1 MLIPSHPRWGR
12 AIGTFTTPAHR
23 NRLTLSVDLE
33 LTGLQAM
40 EQISRLAA
48 DGHLPAQIEIEI
60 GICTLESALLLALDP
75 MTIRHLANP
84 PVISGCVRLMKT
96 VIDQRQGTV
105 SPFSYEYGF
114 LCFNLLVLCLN
125 ICLLERWNQLDQPLE
140 MGCLTPY
147 AAAHVWTS
155 IEVSYA
161 VIDQFN
167 LLKDGWDCDVDWVLG
182 WSTSGGYPR
191 QTLLLPQSDIAS
203 ILRMLWDDRK
213 LFLKFLTLHTL
224 DVPGLSGLL
233 FLFSRYVTQTH
244 DSEQDRDADI
254 LKTSLYE
261 LALRYQLVADAYQG
275 EANMKVIYANIVDY
289 DTWTQTPKHIDG
301 EDSSLIM
308 TAFIKQVD
316 NYDES
321 DISLLVGNGP
331 TVLAQLIPFAIDAH
345 SHDLLPEVLRC
356 SIQSGWLWLLGME
369 DYSDSE
375 TLIKMLFPTLVWLI
389 RPRDQLTR
397 LPLSTQMKIVDVL
410 HDGDLINLSACAII
424 RLSPAKTEPESF
436 TTKIITGFF
445 RILTEALPE
454 NELRRRFWDFAPD
467 WVRFYEHIN
476 IVAYG
481 IPTVPSPQHQ
491 EHYRAYI
498 NTWVQIAS
506 SLDLLNAPYFEGV
519 SECFS
524 GRCPR
529 AYPNDTAIFG
539 CAGCAVAV
547 YCDDRCQSMGWMF
560 GHLNPPHRQL
570 CRTNTKQY

>member
-12 AIGTFTTPAHR
+12 AIGTFATPAHR

-48 DGHLPAQIEIEI
+48 DGHLPAQIETEI

-105 SPFSYEYGF
+105 SPFSYEYGL

-140 MGCLTPY
+140 MGCHTPY

-167 LLKDGWDCDVDWVLG
+167 RLKDGCDCDWVLG

-203 ILRMLWDDRK
+203 VLRMLWDDRK
-213 LFLKFLTLHTL
+213 LFFKSLTLHTL

-233 FLFSRYVTQTH
+233 FLFSRYVTQVH
-244 DSEQDRDADI
+244 DSEQDRDGDI
-254 LKTSLYE
+254 LKTNLYE
-261 LALRYQLVADAYQG
+261 LALRYHLVADAYQG
-275 EANMKVIYANIVDY
+275 EVNMKVIYANIVDY
-289 DTWTQTPKHIDG
+289 VTWAQTPKHTDE
-301 EDSSLIM
+301 EDSNLIM

-321 DISLLVGNGP
+321 DISPLVRNGP
-331 TVLAQLIPFAIDAH
+331 TVLAQLIPFAIAAH
-345 SHDLLPEVLRC
+345 SDDLLPEVLRC
-356 SIQSGWLWLLGME
+356 SIKSGWLWLLGME
-369 DYSDSE
+369 DNSDFE
-375 TLIKMLFPTLVWLI
+375 TLIKLLFPTLV
-389 RPRDQLTR
+389 
-397 LPLSTQMKIVDVL
+397 
-410 HDGDLINLSACAII
+410 
-424 RLSPAKTEPESF
+424 
-436 TTKIITGFF
+436 
-445 RILTEALPE
+445 
-454 NELRRRFWDFAPD
+454 
-467 WVRFYEHIN
+467 
-476 IVAYG
+476 
-481 IPTVPSPQHQ
+481 
-491 EHYRAYI
+491 
-498 NTWVQIAS
+498 
-506 SLDLLNAPYFEGV
+506 
-519 SECFS
+519 
-524 GRCPR
+524 
-529 AYPNDTAIFG
+529 
-539 CAGCAVAV
+539 
-547 YCDDRCQSMGWMF
+547 
-560 GHLNPPHRQL
+560 
-570 CRTNTKQY
+570 